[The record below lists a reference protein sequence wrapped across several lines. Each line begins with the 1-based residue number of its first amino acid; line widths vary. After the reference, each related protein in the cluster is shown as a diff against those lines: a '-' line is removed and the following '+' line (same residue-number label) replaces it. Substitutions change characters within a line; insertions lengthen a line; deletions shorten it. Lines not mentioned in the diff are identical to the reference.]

1 MHTPAIKGAIAA
13 IKSRGEDRIKP
24 GDVLAIWAAGAYGMS
39 LSSNYNGRC
48 RAAEVLV
55 EKKKRRLVR
64 RRETNNELLSTD
76 VLA

>member
-1 MHTPAIKGAIAA
+1 MCETGDCFLRDWPLGAV
-13 IKSRGEDRIKP
+13 KP

-55 EKKKRRLVR
+55 EKKKRRLIR
-64 RRETNNELLSTD
+64 RRETNSELLSTD